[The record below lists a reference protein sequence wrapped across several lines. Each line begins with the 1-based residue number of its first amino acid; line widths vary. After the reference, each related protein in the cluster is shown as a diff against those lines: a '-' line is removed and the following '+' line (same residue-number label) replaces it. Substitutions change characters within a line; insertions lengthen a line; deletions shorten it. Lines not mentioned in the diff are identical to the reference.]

1 MSITARSND
10 IQLRNTALT
19 CLGLAAGMLGLA
31 YAAVPLYDLFCR
43 VTGFGGTPILASA
56 PSGTVLERSLA
67 VRFDTN
73 VAPGLPWRFAAETPA
88 ARVRIGE
95 TQTVTYRIHN
105 PTDVPV
111 SAMATYNVQPELAGS
126 YFMKLECFCF
136 TEMTLGP
143 GETTET
149 AVVFFIDPAIADD
162 PDIGSLDGITLSYTY
177 FPPKG
182 ASPAQPAAR

>member
-31 YAAVPLYDLFCR
+31 YAAVPL
-43 VTGFGGTPILASA
+43 
-56 PSGTVLERSLA
+56 
-67 VRFDTN
+67 
-73 VAPGLPWRFAAETPA
+73 
-88 ARVRIGE
+88 
-95 TQTVTYRIHN
+95 
-105 PTDVPV
+105 
-111 SAMATYNVQPELAGS
+111 
-126 YFMKLECFCF
+126 
-136 TEMTLGP
+136 
-143 GETTET
+143 
-149 AVVFFIDPAIADD
+149 IADD